1 MSDRG
6 MEIRLVRYILL
17 NFLSCSCAH
26 QIPCSEQIF
35 LFSCFIEYM
44 ENKARL
50 AQEVRMEIPRH
61 KELAELKR
69 ELLMMPASNG
79 PRHD

>member
-6 MEIRLVRYILL
+6 MEIRLVRYVLL

-26 QIPCSEQIF
+26 QIPCSEQIYF
-35 LFSCFIEYM
+35 FSCFIEYM

-50 AQEVRMEIPRH
+50 AQEVRMETPRH

-69 ELLMMPASNG
+69 ELLMMLASNG
-79 PRHD
+79 RRHD